1 MPEAGTEIPAERVPQ
16 REHCVLKAGRASLL
30 SERTLATLG
39 DAGSSHRAAKA
50 RGRKWHPGI
59 EAPAKLTQAGGGE
72 AAGAQLGALGGPA
85 RPTVRGRPAGTEQ
98 RPEPGLPGWSVTPAS
113 QQEPPSRRAPCPPA
127 SPAPIL
133 VVCSSRQDSRGSALC
148 PQTSP
153 RPASAQRP
161 ALRPM
166 GQALPC
172 GASGGGGGP
181 LGSAPSPP
189 AGPRPDLAP
198 SARLALCWRRGRGPF
213 NRRPAPRGG
222 GGPAA
227 HPRTLKGPRRGSWQG
242 WCLSLGETGGTP
254 WRGLKAEF
262 KQVSQGPGRRPPLEE
277 ARGATGT
284 QTWRGSGSGPRGV
297 GGGVPGAEELTG
309 AGNDLCGLWKQGCP
323 HAPHV
328 GDPRPRCLGQCC
340 GSLTRD

>member
-1 MPEAGTEIPAERVPQ
+1 M
-16 REHCVLKAGRASLL
+16 LKAGRASLL

-39 DAGSSHRAAKA
+39 DAGSSYRAAKA

-113 QQEPPSRRAPCPPA
+113 QQEPPSRRAPRPPA

-189 AGPRPDLAP
+189 ASFPDPSPPLIAERPLVTPRAARRDAFSLWMTRRHACSKKTEATGRELLCTSTTAPNRPPHPLSPRPPSRIGCRSTNHPLAP
-198 SARLALCWRRGRGPF
+198 
-213 NRRPAPRGG
+213 APL
-222 GGPAA
+222 
-227 HPRTLKGPRRGSWQG
+227 H
-242 WCLSLGETGGTP
+242 
-254 WRGLKAEF
+254 
-262 KQVSQGPGRRPPLEE
+262 
-277 ARGATGT
+277 
-284 QTWRGSGSGPRGV
+284 
-297 GGGVPGAEELTG
+297 
-309 AGNDLCGLWKQGCP
+309 
-323 HAPHV
+323 
-328 GDPRPRCLGQCC
+328 
-340 GSLTRD
+340 